1 MIIPIAQNMDC
12 NAICKTIQKI
22 IDRYNREVE
31 KTSIG
36 NHALSINV
44 VRLID
49 GGDNHIPKL
58 ENKG

>member
-1 MIIPIAQNMDC
+1 MIIPISQNMDC

-36 NHALSINV
+36 NHALSISV

-49 GGDNHIPKL
+49 GGDNYIPKL